1 MASGLFLIFLHDA
14 AFTKF
19 NIIPGPEGAAVKIPF
34 KGGWRSSEARSWGRS
49 DLKPEDDLVTEGT
62 MSGLQKS
69 LILLL
74 VGLCGMSAAS
84 YFSTGSPFT
93 VLQVLF

>member
-1 MASGLFLIFLHDA
+1 
-14 AFTKF
+14 
-19 NIIPGPEGAAVKIPF
+19 
-34 KGGWRSSEARSWGRS
+34 
-49 DLKPEDDLVTEGT
+49 

-69 LILLL
+69 LLLLL